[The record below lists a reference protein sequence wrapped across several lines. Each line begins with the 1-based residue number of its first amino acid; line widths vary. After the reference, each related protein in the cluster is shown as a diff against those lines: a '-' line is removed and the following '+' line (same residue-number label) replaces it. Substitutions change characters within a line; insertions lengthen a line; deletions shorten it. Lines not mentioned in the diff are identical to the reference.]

1 MELNKDEL
9 RLLKKEISK
18 AKENASKLRLL
29 RKTLRNR
36 YPDAALFIILGW
48 DTFEA
53 SWDPESSP
61 QYVYGA
67 YFNKVRSL
75 QEMKRLQPKEDNP
88 IADRYYLV
96 QSTMQELTEA
106 KVKGRKFSPWEV
118 ETILVKLFSEL
129 KKISWTSK
137 ALMRLSERWS

>member
-18 AKENASKLRLL
+18 AKDNASKLRLL

-67 YFNKVRSL
+67 YFNKGRSL

-137 ALMRLSERWS
+137 ALMRLSELWS